1 MKNSLLFGNGI
12 NLLDK
17 KTHSWNELLKKLV
30 LGSRELSTE
39 LPYTLNYEKI
49 FMENCVDLNKQH
61 LHQEINLKN
70 KVADILSEQGE
81 TEYYRELVAL
91 GFDNYMTTNY
101 DDALLK
107 TTELKPAKSSNEEIY
122 SIRRKFEGNNKSFW
136 KLHGCI
142 KKPKTIMLGLDHYC
156 GSVSKLDAYIKGKY
170 RYTLNQK
177 EQAVEKMEDKIKH
190 NRYDQFSWIDCFFNS
205 NLHIVGLSLDYTE
218 IDLWWLLNKRA
229 RLMVEKDI
237 KNKIYYH
244 DSNINKEKKLL
255 LESMNVKVVERKR
268 NEDDYL
274 SVYKKTISD
283 IQKIMA
289 EDKGLAA

>member
-1 MKNSLLFGNGI
+1 
-12 NLLDK
+12 
-17 KTHSWNELLKKLV
+17 
-30 LGSRELSTE
+30 
-39 LPYTLNYEKI
+39 
-49 FMENCVDLNKQH
+49 
-61 LHQEINLKN
+61 
-70 KVADILSEQGE
+70 
-81 TEYYRELVAL
+81 
-91 GFDNYMTTNY
+91 
-101 DDALLK
+101 
-107 TTELKPAKSSNEEIY
+107 
-122 SIRRKFEGNNKSFW
+122 
-136 KLHGCI
+136 
-142 KKPKTIMLGLDHYC
+142 MLGLDHYC
-156 GSVSKLDAYIKGKY
+156 GSVSKLDAYMKGKY

-283 IQKIMA
+283 IQKMMA